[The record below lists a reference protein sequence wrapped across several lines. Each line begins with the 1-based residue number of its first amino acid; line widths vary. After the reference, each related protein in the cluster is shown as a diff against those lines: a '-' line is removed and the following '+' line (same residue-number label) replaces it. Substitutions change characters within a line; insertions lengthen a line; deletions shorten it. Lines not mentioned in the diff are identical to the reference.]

1 MTKYET
7 KQIKICLFGMRSLLH
22 DSNMSEEDKE
32 VANSVAARS
41 NNLLLKKE
49 SDK

>member
-7 KQIKICLFGMRSLLH
+7 KQIKIYLFGMRSLLH
-22 DSNMSEEDKE
+22 DSTMSEEDKE
-32 VANSVAARS
+32 VANSVVARL